1 MKTTVEWPEGLTRE
15 RLMELADWITDAPS
29 GATIAQALR
38 ALAAIAPSGK
48 PETERVSLWQRAGET
63 RWENSD
69 FDSNWTAAGW
79 AKVGACEVPVLPKNP
94 RTVTMHFYRGSVT
107 NSIRAYDEPLD
118 ENQHSAWM
126 PLFTREIPLEA

>member
-1 MKTTVEWPEGLTRE
+1 MKTTVEWPTGLTRE
-15 RLMELADWITDAPS
+15 RLMELADYQL
-29 GATIAQALR
+29 TIINSDERSAALR

-79 AKVGACEVPVLPKNP
+79 AKVGACEVPVLPKKP